1 VYRSY
6 VDDTPRAE
14 GATVRRSLFLAPLAL
29 LLVLLAAIPAAA
41 GGWAT
46 VGLDSTPAGVV
57 PGKAWDVNIT
67 VLQHGRTPLAD
78 VTPIVTIQSGTVTR
92 EFAATPTKRAGVY
105 AAAVVFPSAGRW
117 TYQVDDGFMG
127 QVHTYPPITIAGPP
141 AAAAA
146 AAAKRDGG
154 GIASGWLW
162 GAGGALLLALA
173 IVALD
178 RRRRAQPAVLPRAP
192 EPAA

>member
-1 VYRSY
+1 M
-6 VDDTPRAE
+6 
-14 GATVRRSLFLAPLAL
+14 RRSLLLAPLAL

-57 PGKAWDVNIT
+57 PGKPWNVNIT
-67 VLQHGRTPLAD
+67 VLQHGVKPLSD
-78 VTPIVTIQSGTVTR
+78 VTPIVTIQSGTVSR
-92 EFAATPTKRAGVY
+92 DFAATATKQAGVY
-105 AAAVVFPSAGRW
+105 TAAVVFPSAGRW
-117 TYQVDDGFMG
+117 TYQVNDGFVG
-127 QVHTYPPITIAGPP
+127 QVHTYPPVTIADPQV

-146 AAAKRDGG
+146 TARRDGG

-173 IVALD
+173 VAGLD

-192 EPAA
+192 EPVA